1 MAHKLTPAGHYIG
14 KCVVC
19 GTRYYAATD
28 TERAGMFCSC
38 REGIACSI
46 VNHGHGL
53 QGGLPGID
61 HPVTAIKWAEVK
73 AAKSDRICDDRCMNA
88 KGTDCACQCDGR
100 NHGAGWAA

>member
-19 GTRYYAATD
+19 GTRYYAATRD
-28 TERAGMFCSC
+28 ERQSMSC
-38 REGIACSI
+38 ACRAGIACTN
-46 VNHGHGL
+46 VYHYHGSP
-53 QGGLPGID
+53 GGLPGFD
-61 HPVTAIKWAEVK
+61 HPVTAIKWAEVN
-73 AAKSDRICDDRCMNA
+73 ARKSERQCDDRCQNA